1 MRTKQEILDYLN
13 FRKEYY
19 QRNILFYKEKLA
31 YLDFDSNDYIMYYE
45 LKKIEIAH
53 LYAINDLLEFINQK
67 EDQILWKKKKLKFVL
82 TLIKI

>member
-1 MRTKQEILDYLN
+1 MDIE
-13 FRKEYY
+13 
-19 QRNILFYKEKLA
+19 EKLA

-67 EDQILWKKKKLKFVL
+67 EDQIL
-82 TLIKI
+82 

>member
-1 MRTKQEILDYLN
+1 MKTKQEILDYLN

-31 YLDFDSNDYIMYYE
+31 YLDFDSNDYIMYNE
-45 LKKIEIAH
+45 LKKMEIAH

-67 EDQILWKKKKLKFVL
+67 EDQILWIKKKLKSAS

>member
-1 MRTKQEILDYLN
+1 MKTKQEILDYLN

-31 YLDFDSNDYIMYYE
+31 YLDFDTNDYIMYNE

-53 LYAINDLLEFINQK
+53 LYAINDILDFINGK
-67 EDQILWKKKKLKFVL
+67 DN
-82 TLIKI
+82 